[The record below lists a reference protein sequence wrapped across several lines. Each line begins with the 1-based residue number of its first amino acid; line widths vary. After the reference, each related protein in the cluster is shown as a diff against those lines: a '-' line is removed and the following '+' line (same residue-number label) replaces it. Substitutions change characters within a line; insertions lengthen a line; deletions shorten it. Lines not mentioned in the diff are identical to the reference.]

1 MDMPILTRAGNA
13 PLQQTCQQIGT
24 PSSPR
29 HVLPWL
35 GGRVCPACR
44 ASRCDESTCRVERM
58 AASSAEAA
66 TAAAARAWRAPRLT
80 MVSLNARSSCT
91 SGPATQ
97 MPTCEKRC
105 SCIAGKT
112 GVSSIATCGCL
123 LLCRHSTE
131 TSSLHVQIQICQSL
145 VLVCGRTETNTQR
158 PSMTS

>member
-13 PLQQTCQQIGT
+13 PLQQECKQMGT

-66 TAAAARAWRAPRLT
+66 TAAAARAWRAPWLT
-80 MVSLNARSSCT
+80 MLSLDARSSCT

-97 MPTCEKRC
+97 MPTCDSRC

-112 GVSSIATCGCL
+112 ASAVW
-123 LLCRHSTE
+123 
-131 TSSLHVQIQICQSL
+131 LHVGVCSCADTALKQVQCMFRYKPAKAWSL
-145 VLVCGRTETNTQR
+145 CGVGQR
-158 PSMTS
+158 PTLRDQA